1 MPRPTPIGLRH
12 EILALAHEGMPQGDI
27 AGRVGVRRETVNR
40 ILHRHATT
48 GSLEPGKST
57 GAPRKTT
64 ARQDRALFRM
74 VREDRF
80 ISARSLSERMRN
92 VYGVRATRKT
102 INNRLVARGYRAR
115 RVLRKPLLT

>member
-12 EILALAHEGMPQGDI
+12 EILALAREGMPQGDI

-57 GAPRKTT
+57 GAPRKNYGSPRQGIVPNG
-64 ARQDRALFRM
+64 AR
-74 VREDRF
+74 
-80 ISARSLSERMRN
+80 RSL
-92 VYGVRATRKT
+92 
-102 INNRLVARGYRAR
+102 
-115 RVLRKPLLT
+115 

>member
-12 EILALAHEGMPQGDI
+12 EILALAREGMPQGDI

-57 GAPRKTT
+57 GAPRKKTRLAKT
-64 ARQDRALFRM
+64 GHCSEWCEKIAL
-74 VREDRF
+74 DLHD
-80 ISARSLSERMRN
+80 LSMR
-92 VYGVRATRKT
+92 G
-102 INNRLVARGYRAR
+102 
-115 RVLRKPLLT
+115 